1 MFTGIIE
8 ELGTIERVLRQ
19 GGGIT
24 LTVRSTGVS
33 VDARIGD
40 SIALNGACL
49 TVTEVGPGTF
59 TVQAVEETLLKS
71 TLGRWQ
77 RGDRVN
83 LEAALQPSDRL
94 GGHIVTGHVDGIGII
109 RSRLARE
116 SSIVFSVE
124 YPVELD
130 PYIVNKGSVAA
141 DGVSLTVADV
151 LDARMVISVIPHT
164 ADVTTLGFR
173 RVGDEVNLE
182 VDLLGKYV
190 EKYMRGRHE
199 PINETWLKKLG
210 Y

>member
-1 MFTGIIE
+1 MFTGIIQ

-24 LTVRSTGVS
+24 LSVRSAEVS
-33 VDARIGD
+33 QDAGIGD

-49 TVTEVGPGTF
+49 TVTEVGPGIF

-83 LEAALQPSDRL
+83 LEPALQPSDRL

-109 RSRLARE
+109 SSRLARE
-116 SSIVFSVE
+116 SSIMFSVE
-124 YPVELD
+124 FPVELD
-130 PYIVNKGSVAA
+130 PYIVIKGSVAV
-141 DGVSLTVADV
+141 DGVSLTVAGV

-190 EKYMRGRHE
+190 EKYMRDRHE